1 MRARPA
7 KEVRL
12 FGVQAA
18 SSRAA
23 DVFTSGEGASTMESK
38 VLTSVGK
45 VAGLGGI
52 ALGVVLLIFQ
62 GVLKT
67 QFLPQAGLGSDQAYA
82 VILSL
87 MILTFGIAGIGV
99 IAWIVGRAVG
109 PKLPAS
115 GAALGVLSGLIVI
128 VVGAAVY
135 VGAQAKPDRVAA
147 PKVEGTSGGMAVG
160 RDVSNST
167 ITIGPGGDRAAK

>member
-1 MRARPA
+1 
-7 KEVRL
+7 
-12 FGVQAA
+12 
-18 SSRAA
+18 
-23 DVFTSGEGASTMESK
+23 MESK

-115 GAALGVLSGLIVI
+115 GAALGVLSGLFVI

-135 VGAQAKPDRVAA
+135 VGAQARPDRVAA
-147 PKVEGTSGGMAVG
+147 PNPAPKIEASSGGMAVG